1 MHNSTVFFVLMFFF
15 FVLRLVAGWP
25 EHALPG
31 KHDTRPDDTRHWRAG
46 HEENWPG
53 QKHSDGHEAQPG
65 HYFHFFSSSRTTNCH
80 YSLSELRHFVHMYI
94 LFDV

>member
-1 MHNSTVFFVLMFFF
+1 MH
-15 FVLRLVAGWP
+15 LVAGWP

-31 KHDTRPDDTRHWRAG
+31 KHDTRPDDARHWRAG
-46 HEENWPG
+46 HEKNWPG

-65 HYFHFFSSSRTTNCH
+65 HYFHILSSPHAGGCH
-80 YSLSELRHFVHMYI
+80 ESLSEFSHFVQMYI